1 VSPSRDDLAELAGRL
16 GVKARELAA
25 RYPTGAGSA
34 GRGPAPAPAG
44 NAGRAGNAE
53 QAGDGPPPDGDLA
66 AVTTAQELSV
76 LAAAALRLAVDLA
89 RSSGRT
95 WQELGDVLGVTRQA
109 AFQRF
114 GHPVDPR
121 TGKPMHAA
129 LIPAAA
135 ERATQLMIDW
145 IEGRYEQVTA
155 DFNQVMAEKMSA
167 GGLAD
172 AWAQLAGLL
181 GRYEQLGEAAARQAG
196 HLTIVDIPMTFEAS
210 RMKGR
215 VVYDQDGK
223 VTGLF
228 VLRQDAI

>member
-1 VSPSRDDLAELAGRL
+1 MEPGSATGADPAPEPDLAPADPGLAA
-16 GVKARELAA
+16 VKTAREL
-25 RYPTGAGSA
+25 SA
-34 GRGPAPAPAG
+34 
-44 NAGRAGNAE
+44 
-53 QAGDGPPPDGDLA
+53 LA
-66 AVTTAQELSV
+66 AD
-76 LAAAALRLAVDLA
+76 ALRLAVDLA

-121 TGKPMHAA
+121 TGQPMTAV

-145 IEGRYEQVTA
+145 IEGRYEQVAA
-155 DFNQVMAEKMSA
+155 DFNPVMAEKMSA

-172 AWAQLAGLL
+172 AWAQLAGLV

-196 HLTIVDIPMTFEAS
+196 NLTIVDIPMTFEAS
-210 RMKGR
+210 EMKGR

-228 VLRQDAI
+228 VLPRDAI

>member
-1 VSPSRDDLAELAGRL
+1 MKS
-16 GVKARELAA
+16 
-25 RYPTGAGSA
+25 
-34 GRGPAPAPAG
+34 
-44 NAGRAGNAE
+44 
-53 QAGDGPPPDGDLA
+53 
-66 AVTTAQELSV
+66 AQELSL

-89 RSSGRT
+89 RASGRT

-121 TGKPMHAA
+121 TGKPMSEAM
-129 LIPAAA
+129 IPGAA

-155 DFNQVMAEKMSA
+155 DFNQIMAEKMSA
-167 GGLAD
+167 DGLAD
-172 AWAQLAGLL
+172 AWAQLAGLV
-181 GRYEQLGEAAARQAG
+181 GRYEQMGEAAARQAG
-196 HLTIVDIPMTFEAS
+196 NLTIVDIPMTFEAS
-210 RMKGR
+210 EMKGR

-228 VLRQDAI
+228 VLQKDAI

>member
-16 GVKARELAA
+16 GAKARELAA

-34 GRGPAPAPAG
+34 GRGPAPAGAAGAEAAAAGAAASGPAETG
-44 NAGRAGNAE
+44 
-53 QAGDGPPPDGDLA
+53 GDGELA
-66 AVTTAQELSV
+66 AVKSAQELSV
-76 LAAAALRLAVDLA
+76 LAVDLA
-89 RSSGRT
+89 RASGRT

-121 TGKPMHAA
+121 TGQPMSEAM
-129 LIPAAA
+129 IPGAA

-145 IEGRYEQVTA
+145 IEGRYHQVTA

-172 AWAQLAGLL
+172 AWAQLAGLV

-196 HLTIVDIPMTFEAS
+196 NLTIVDIPMTFEAS
-210 RMKGR
+210 EMKGR

-228 VLRQDAI
+228 VLAKDAI

>member
-1 VSPSRDDLAELAGRL
+1 MACGVAAGTEVAPEPEPPAAGAELAA
-16 GVKARELAA
+16 VK
-25 RYPTGAGSA
+25 
-34 GRGPAPAPAG
+34 
-44 NAGRAGNAE
+44 
-53 QAGDGPPPDGDLA
+53 
-66 AVTTAQELSV
+66 TAQELSA
-76 LAAAALRLAVDLA
+76 LAADALRLAVDLA
-89 RSSGRT
+89 RAAGRT

-121 TGKPMHAA
+121 TGQPMGPA

-145 IEGRYEQVTA
+145 IEGRYERVTA
-155 DFNQVMAEKMSA
+155 DFNQVMAGKMSA

-172 AWAQLAGLL
+172 AWAQLAGLV

-196 HLTIVDIPMTFEAS
+196 NLTIVDIPMTFEAS
-210 RMKGR
+210 EMKGR

-228 VLRQDAI
+228 VLGNEAI